1 MRALRARLSEALCT
15 QVIRVMVGM
24 KFEAE
29 FLFLPSFVFAAV
41 CLALLPTEGSANT
54 APYHQC
60 LVRVEGHGPAC
71 SQKEW

>member
-1 MRALRARLSEALCT
+1 
-15 QVIRVMVGM
+15 MVGM